1 MLPYQTTFG
10 KDFSLVFHYSDIE
23 FDYKRNGQTNYP
35 LKYFGV
41 PAMIFK
47 YYNLARLSVK
57 L

>member
-1 MLPYQTTFG
+1 MFPYQLTFG
-10 KDFSLVFHYSDIE
+10 KDFSLVFYYSDTE
-23 FDYKRNGQTNYP
+23 FNKRNDQTNYF
-35 LKYFGV
+35 LKHFGV